1 VESTPVKS
9 AGTSLTAGLV
19 SIVLSLG
26 AMVGAEG
33 QALIRIGAS
42 VSQTGAYALLG
53 QNQLRGYQLCVKHT
67 NEKGGVLG
75 RLLEL
80 VAEDDRSEPAT
91 AARIY
96 EKLITQTKVD
106 AVLGP
111 YSSPITEA
119 VADVTEKHRMAM
131 VAPAA
136 AATSLF
142 RKGRKFIFMLT
153 SRAEVYL
160 EGLID
165 MAARRGLKTVAL
177 IHEDTLATKAIA
189 QGALEL
195 AKKRGLSVVLLEA
208 YPKGTTDF
216 SAILTK
222 VRAANPDVLAAATYF
237 DDAVAL
243 TRQLKESN
251 VNPRMFGVTVGGD
264 LPKFYEALGRS
275 AEFVYGAT
283 QWELELMALLR
294 GGELIPLARRYP
306 GAREFVEA
314 HRKEFPGADLSY
326 QSAGGYG
333 GCQVLVEAVRRAGSL
348 EGEPVRAAILN
359 MSLNTVYGGFKVDR
373 DGLQIAHTM
382 LTFQWQDGKKVIVWP
397 DELAPGKPRFPTPP
411 WSQRQ

>member
-1 VESTPVKS
+1 M
-9 AGTSLTAGLV
+9 
-19 SIVLSLG
+19 LSLG
-26 AMVGAEG
+26 AAAIAAA
-33 QALIRIGAS
+33 QPQIRIGAS

-67 NEKGGVLG
+67 NEKTGVLG
-75 RLLEL
+75 RRLEL
-80 VAEDDRSEPAT
+80 VAEDDRSEPA
-91 AARIY
+91 AAVRIY
-96 EKLITQTKVD
+96 KKLITQDKVD

-131 VAPAA
+131 VAPG
-136 AATSLF
+136 AATTAIF
-142 RKGRKFIFMLT
+142 RKGRKFIFMLP
-153 SRAEVYL
+153 SRAEVYF

-165 MAARRGLKTVAL
+165 MAARRGLKTLAL
-177 IHEDTLATKAIA
+177 THEDTLFPKATA

-195 AKKRGLSVVLLEA
+195 AKKRGLSIVLVEA

-222 VRAANPDVLAAATYF
+222 VRGANPDVLAAATYF
-237 DDAVAL
+237 DDAVAM

-264 LPKFYEALGRS
+264 LPKFYEVLGRS
-275 AEFVYGAT
+275 AEFVYGAAA
-283 QWELELMALLR
+283 WELELMALLR
-294 GGELIPLARRYP
+294 AGELVPVARRYP
-306 GAREFVEA
+306 GAREFVES

-326 QSAGGYG
+326 HTASGYG
-333 GCQVLVEAVRRAGSL
+333 GCQVLVEAIRRAGSL
-348 EGEPVRAAILN
+348 DGEKIRAAILN

-397 DELAPGKPRFPTPP
+397 DELASGKPRFPTLP